1 MKDIIVEPSTKFDFK
16 CNDYVAFK
24 DREVC
29 ERLRKMSGVELEK
42 HEDCDPKDPE
52 EFRRNAGTIVFI
64 SDMNAPVESIYATYE
79 ER

>member
-1 MKDIIVEPSTKFDFK
+1 MSLKNRYGTSSRKIRMNDGWHIYGFRDTETTKK
-16 CNDYVAFK
+16 EEQH
-24 DREVC
+24 R
-29 ERLRKMSGVELEK
+29 LEK